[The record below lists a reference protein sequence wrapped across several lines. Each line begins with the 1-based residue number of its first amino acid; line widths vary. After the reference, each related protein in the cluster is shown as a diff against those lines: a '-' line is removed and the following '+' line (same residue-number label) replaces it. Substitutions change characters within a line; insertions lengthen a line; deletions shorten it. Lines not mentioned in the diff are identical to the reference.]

1 MTMSK
6 LNNLIER
13 MENEIDTDNFIEIMD
28 NCIQEIKE
36 SGIGI
41 KAVEPLLQL

>member
-1 MTMSK
+1 MSK

-28 NCIQEIKE
+28 NCIQEIEE

-41 KAVEPLLQL
+41 EAVDHYYNL

>member
-1 MTMSK
+1 MSK

-28 NCIQEIKE
+28 DCIQEIE
-36 SGIGI
+36 
-41 KAVEPLLQL
+41 

>member
-28 NCIQEIKE
+28 DCIQEIEE

-41 KAVEPLLQL
+41 KAVEPLL